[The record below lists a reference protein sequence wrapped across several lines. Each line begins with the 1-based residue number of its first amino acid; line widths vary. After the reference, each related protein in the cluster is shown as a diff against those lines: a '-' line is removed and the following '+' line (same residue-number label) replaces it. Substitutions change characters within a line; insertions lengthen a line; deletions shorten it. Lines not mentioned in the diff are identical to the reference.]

1 MKQHQHR
8 RNEILDTAQA
18 LFYREGYDRTTIA
31 QLIDKVGVAKGTFYH
46 YFTSKEQLLDE
57 LLERGYRELLPR
69 LEAIAEDS
77 ERPTVSRLNEI
88 FAVSTQWKADNRD
101 LIVET
106 TRVLYRDENVRLRK
120 KNDEKATEVFTPVI
134 SRIVAEGVERGEL
147 HTPHPEDAGE
157 IIFLLSRGM
166 GGVIAELFLKAVE
179 DSSYIDT
186 LAHKLE
192 VYERAT
198 ERINNIID
206 SQETD

>member
-1 MKQHQHR
+1 M
-8 RNEILDTAQA
+8 
-18 LFYREGYDRTTIA
+18 
-31 QLIDKVGVAKGTFYH
+31 
-46 YFTSKEQLLDE
+46 
-57 LLERGYRELLPR
+57 
-69 LEAIAEDS
+69 
-77 ERPTVSRLNEI
+77 
-88 FAVSTQWKADNRD
+88 STQWKADNRD

-198 ERINNIID
+198 ERIIGAPEGAITLTD
-206 SQETD
+206 LASLRRLVTGADGTGEEAVLEPREEQEEHR